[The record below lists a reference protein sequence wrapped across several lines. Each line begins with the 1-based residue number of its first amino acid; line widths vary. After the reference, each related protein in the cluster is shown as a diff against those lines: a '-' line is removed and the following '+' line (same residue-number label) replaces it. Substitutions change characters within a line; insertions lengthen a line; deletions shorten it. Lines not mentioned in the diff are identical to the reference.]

1 MQKRYKW
8 AAAICLTIG
17 IALLSIGLLKKYL
30 DDKQQDSDYAVYTS
44 QTLPAQEK
52 DALSE
57 SIRHYNDDRSG
68 YENIPEN
75 IGWILIDKLDLKYPV
90 YRTTDDEALAEG
102 IVHVVG
108 TDLPVG
114 DDRTDVMLMG
124 HNGEA
129 GKALFTHL
137 DNLTIGD
144 EVVLDFKT
152 GTYRYTVTGT
162 EVVEP
167 DLVHMYRSDQSTLTL
182 MTCTPYG
189 SNTHRLLVH
198 CTISKGERA

>member
-1 MQKRYKW
+1 MKKKYKW
-8 AAAICLTIG
+8 IAVVCLLAGVI
-17 IALLSIGLLKKYL
+17 LLSLGFLKKYL
-30 DDKQQDSDYAVYTS
+30 DERKQGHEYAVYTS
-44 QTLPAQEK
+44 QTIPSEEM
-52 DALSE
+52 DELSE
-57 SIRHYNDDRSG
+57 NARQYNDNRSG
-68 YENIPEN
+68 YEALPEN

-137 DNLTIGD
+137 DDLTIGD
-144 EVVLDFKT
+144 QVVLDFKT
-152 GTYRYTVTGT
+152 GKYTYTVTGT

-167 DLVHMYRSDQSTLTL
+167 ELVHMYRSDQATLTL

-198 CTISKGERA
+198 CTISKGE